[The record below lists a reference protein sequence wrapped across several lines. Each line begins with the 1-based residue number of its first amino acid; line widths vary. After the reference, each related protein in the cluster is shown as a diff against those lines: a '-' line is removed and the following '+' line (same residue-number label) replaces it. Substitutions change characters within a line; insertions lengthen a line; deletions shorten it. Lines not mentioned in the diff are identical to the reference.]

1 MAIYYTVNQ
10 MAQELEHED
19 ESRYKPEPK
28 VDRKVTPTKVRV
40 GGGMITMI
48 TCTCGLTFK
57 TKEALYEHMNQ
68 LTKDSRHTQ
77 NRKLFAIDPEER
89 EFYED
94 R

>member
-1 MAIYYTVNQ
+1 
-10 MAQELEHED
+10 
-19 ESRYKPEPK
+19 
-28 VDRKVTPTKVRV
+28 
-40 GGGMITMI
+40 MI